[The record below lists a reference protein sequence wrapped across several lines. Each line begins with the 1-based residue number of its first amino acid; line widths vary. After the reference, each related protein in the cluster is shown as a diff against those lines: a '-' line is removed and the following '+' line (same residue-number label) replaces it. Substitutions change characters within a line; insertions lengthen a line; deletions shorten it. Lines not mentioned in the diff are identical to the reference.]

1 MFVLSVYECVFTP
14 SSLFADSKTMSGPT
28 KVDASTIAI
37 GCWKGRS
44 NLNVMVTAIDCQEL
58 LERLSVRME
67 AEKGSSVQENK
78 FNVDELQLN
87 GASKVE
93 ESETTQL
100 VADAWIY
107 SNFWVC
113 L

>member
-1 MFVLSVYECVFTP
+1 
-14 SSLFADSKTMSGPT
+14 
-28 KVDASTIAI
+28 
-37 GCWKGRS
+37 
-44 NLNVMVTAIDCQEL
+44 MVTAIDCQEL

-78 FNVDELQLN
+78 INVDDLQLN

-100 VADAWIY
+100 VADA
-107 SNFWVC
+107 
-113 L
+113 